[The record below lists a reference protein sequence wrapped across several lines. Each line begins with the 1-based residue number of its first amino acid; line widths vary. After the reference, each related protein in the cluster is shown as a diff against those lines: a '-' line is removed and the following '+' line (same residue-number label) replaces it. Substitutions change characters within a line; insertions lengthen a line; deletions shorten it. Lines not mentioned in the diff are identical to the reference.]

1 MDDTIKTDWKDFKL
15 DDPSLW
21 PDEKRIT
28 LPKAHVDARGSIQPL
43 VDLPMKNASL
53 ITSRKGTLRSNH
65 YHKTDWHFMYVLS
78 GSFEYYYRP
87 TNSGEEPQKVRI
99 GMGEMVFTPPM
110 EDHATV
116 FLEDCEM
123 IVVSRNPRDQESY
136 EADVERVQ
144 LIDPADYTAQ

>member
-1 MDDTIKTDWKDFKL
+1 MKNNWKNLTL
-15 DDPSLW
+15 DEPSQW
-21 PDEKRIT
+21 PKQKRIS
-28 LPKAHVDARGSIQPL
+28 LPAAHIDGRGSIQPL

-53 ITSRKGTLRSNH
+53 ITSARGTLRSNH

-99 GMGEMVFTPPM
+99 GTGEMVFTPPM

-116 FLEDCEM
+116 FLEDCQM

-144 LIDPADYTAQ
+144 LVDPADYTAQ

>member
-1 MDDTIKTDWKDFKL
+1 MDDTIKKDWKNFKL

-21 PDEKRIT
+21 PDEKRII
-28 LPKAHVDARGSIQPL
+28 LPQAHVDGRGSIQPL

-87 TNSGEEPQKVRI
+87 TNSDEEPQKVSI
-99 GMGEMVFTPPM
+99 GTGEMVFTPPM

-136 EADVERVQ
+136 EADVERVE
-144 LIDPADYTAQ
+144 LIDPADYIGQ